1 MGVQKGR
8 GVFQGAGGLRTS
20 DIATEVGV
28 HPNTVRLYEEWGYL
42 PQIPRSASGY
52 RQFNT
57 IHLEQMKLARLAFA
71 DPYPGRH
78 VRCSLANLVRLA
90 ASGEYDR
97 VLEAAHEH
105 QILVMGERAQAA
117 AAADYL
123 ERWVGGSVEA
133 DEQAP
138 RLLSGQTAELLQLT
152 KDTLR
157 HWERNG
163 LINPPRD
170 PGSGYRL
177 YGTEDIGRLRVLRLL
192 SRAGYSTMAVLRLVR
207 SLDLGRRANLSQLL
221 DLPAEDEDVIYAS
234 DRWQTTLR
242 IHEQRSSQIIS
253 HLKQMIML
261 VDPPDKA

>member
-1 MGVQKGR
+1 MSAEKG
-8 GVFQGAGGLRTS
+8 GGDFQRVGILHTS
-20 DIATEVGV
+20 EIATEVGV

-78 VRCSLANLVRLA
+78 VRRSLANLVRLA
-90 ASGEYDR
+90 ASGAYDR
-97 VLEAAHEH
+97 AFAAAHDH
-105 QILVMGERAQAA
+105 QTLVMGESAQAA
-117 AAADYL
+117 AAAGYL
-123 ERWVGGSVEA
+123 QRWVDGTVQA
-133 DEQAP
+133 DEQLP
-138 RLLSGQTAELLQLT
+138 PLLSGQTADLLQLT

-163 LINPPRD
+163 LITPPRD

-177 YGTEDIGRLRVLRLL
+177 YGAEDVGRLRVLRLL
-192 SRAGYSTMAVLRLVR
+192 TRAGYSTMAVLRMVR

-242 IHEQRSSQIIS
+242 IHEQRASQIIN

-261 VDPPDKA
+261 VDPPDEA